1 MRYTQRNTVV
11 DGIGDKSDDYE
22 YWLRFQ
28 KPLRPD
34 DQIDLTEA
42 ELAEEITKQLDTEH
56 KNFPKNLVIYSF
68 KDYGYVPV
76 SFQPVI
82 LIKIRLQ
89 MIFSL

>member
-1 MRYTQRNTVV
+1 MCMFQIRYTQRNTVI

-34 DQIDLTEA
+34 DQLDLTEA
-42 ELAEEITKQLDTEH
+42 ELAEEITKHLDTEH

-68 KDYGYVPV
+68 KDYSYVPV
-76 SFQPVI
+76 SVTV
-82 LIKIRLQ
+82 
-89 MIFSL
+89 